1 MAIRLSGLNSGMDT
15 ESIVSELVKAKSDKK
30 IKLEGEQKKLSWKQ
44 EAWKELNSK
53 IYAFYSKK
61 LSNMRLTSDF
71 NKKTTTSSHSAVSV
85 VTGGDAPN
93 VVQTMSI
100 TKMAKAG
107 YLTGAKLPEASGKEG
122 TFTKD
127 TKLVADLGIADGS
140 FFTITANGTSKEI
153 KITES
158 TTINNVLTSMREA
171 GVNANFDEIN
181 QRFYISSKNTGKDND
196 FTITANDQ
204 AGLLAMSK
212 LGIAS
217 SLDDDVNTKALYKK
231 YADALVYNDDGTLNR
246 EESLAGLQSMVDEE
260 VKARVAEYA
269 KQIEDAQAKKE
280 ELQDKLSSA
289 ETEFQSKYVTDGII
303 SDETDAEGNPIAET
317 DVAKIREAIAAFEK
331 TEEEYNALTD
341 EEKEA
346 YYATLNTYRDQLAG
360 AKNLASIN
368 ADITAQDAKIA
379 QAEIYITVGTDGAE
393 NAANATLI
401 GQVENEIIKQA
412 QEYEAMLDI
421 YENSPVNTSA
431 VRIAGQ
437 DAEIVLNGATYTAER
452 NTFEI
457 NDLTISINSY
467 TTEEITL
474 TTAEDTSGI
483 YDMIKDFFK
492 EYNELINEMDKLY
505 NADSASKYNMLTDE
519 EREALSEDDAKEWD
533 DKIKGA
539 LLRRD
544 SSLGTVF
551 EALKTTMLSGV
562 TLSDGTKMYLSSFGI
577 NTAGYF
583 DSEENKRN
591 AYHIDGDE
599 DDTTVADK
607 ANKLQAAIASDP
619 TQVAEFFS
627 KLARNLYEKLDD
639 LMASTDY
646 SSAFTVYN
654 DKALKK
660 EYETYKEKIAD
671 QEEKI
676 ADFEDRY
683 YDKFAKME
691 VAMSKINS
699 QQSSL
704 ASLFG

>member
-15 ESIVSELVKAKSDKK
+15 ESIVAEIVKAKSDKK

-44 EAWKELNSK
+44 DAWKELNSK

-61 LSNMRLTSDF
+61 LSNMRLSSDF

-85 VTGGDAPN
+85 VTGSNAPN

-100 TKMAKAG
+100 TTMAKAG
-107 YLTGAKLPEASGKEG
+107 YLTGAVLSEASGKAG
-122 TFTKD
+122 TYTKD

-140 FFTITANGTSKEI
+140 SFTITANGTSKEI

-158 TTINNVLTSMREA
+158 TSINDVLTSMREA

-181 QRFYISSKNTGKDND
+181 QRFYISSKNTGKAND
-196 FTITANDQ
+196 FTITADDQ

-217 SLDDDVNTKALYKK
+217 SLNDDVNTKALYKK
-231 YADALVYNDDGTLNR
+231 YADALTDD
-246 EESLAGLQSMVDEE
+246 SKLQVLVAEE
-260 VKARVAEYA
+260 VKKRIADYA
-269 KQIEDAQAKKE
+269 KQIEGAEDVKE
-280 ELQDKLSSA
+280 ELQEKLTAA
-289 ETEFQSKYVTDGII
+289 EKEFQSKFNVSGSIF
-303 SDETDAEGNPIAET
+303 SGETDAEGNPVAET
-317 DVAKIREAIAAFEK
+317 DVAAIEAAIANLNWVEK
-331 TEEEYNALTD
+331 TD
-341 EEKEA
+341 EELAALTEDEKTAYEA
-346 YYATLNTYRDQLAG
+346 DKATYKAYNDQLTA
-360 AKNLASIN
+360 AKNLDSIK
-368 ADITAQDAKIA
+368 ADIAAQDEKIA
-379 QAEIYITVGTDGAE
+379 EAEQYVVLGTDGAE
-393 NAANATLI
+393 NTATEALNEL
-401 GQVENEIIKQA
+401 VEGEILAKA
-412 QEYEAMLDI
+412 QKYKDMLDVYNDPSI
-421 YENSPVNTSA
+421 KKGA
-431 VRIAGQ
+431 VRIAGE
-437 DAEIVLNGATYTAER
+437 DAEIVLNGASYKSER

-457 NDLTISINSY
+457 NDLTITVNSN
-467 TTEEITL
+467 TSEEITL

-483 YDMIKDFFK
+483 YDMIKGFFK

-505 NADSASKYNMLTDE
+505 NADSASKYTMLTDE

-533 DKIKGA
+533 EKIKGA

-562 TLSDGTKMYLSSFGI
+562 TLSDGTKMYLSNFGI

-607 ANKLQAAIASDP
+607 TNKLQAAIASDP
-619 TQVAEFFS
+619 AQVAEFFS

-654 DKALKK
+654 DKTLKK
-660 EYETYKEKIAD
+660 EYETYK
-671 QEEKI
+671 EKI

-691 VAMSKINS
+691 VALSKINS

-704 ASLFG
+704 SSLFSF

>member
-15 ESIVSELVKAKSDKK
+15 ESIVAELVKAKSDKK

-44 EAWKELNSK
+44 DAWKELNSK

-71 NKKTTTSSHSAVSV
+71 NKKTTTASHSAVSV

-107 YLTGAKLPEASGKEG
+107 YLTGATISEASGKEG

-127 TKLVADLGIADGS
+127 TKLVDDLGIADGS
-140 FFTITANGTSKEI
+140 SFTITANGTSKEI
-153 KITES
+153 TITES
-158 TTINNVLTSMREA
+158 TTINNVLTAMREA

-181 QRFYISSKNTGKDND
+181 QRFYISSKNTGEAND
-196 FTITANDQ
+196 FTITANDR
-204 AGLLAMSK
+204 AGLVAMSQ

-217 SLDDDVNTKALYKK
+217 SLASDVNTEALYKK
-231 YADALVYNDDGTLNR
+231 YADALTDD
-246 EESLAGLQSMVDEE
+246 SKLQALVAEE
-260 VKARVAEYA
+260 VKKRIADYA
-269 KQIEDAQAKKE
+269 KQIENSQALIE
-280 ELQDKLSSA
+280 ELQGKLTEA
-289 ETEFQSKYVTDGII
+289 EQEFQSKFVAGGVP
-303 SDETDAEGNPIAET
+303 SGETNAEGNPIAET
-317 DVAKIREAIAAFEK
+317 DVAKIEEAIANLNWTEK
-331 TEEEYNALTD
+331 TEEEIAALSAEDKAKYEANKATY
-341 EEKEA
+341 EA
-346 YYATLNTYRDQLAG
+346 YNEQLSA

-368 ADITAQDAKIA
+368 GDIAAQNELIA
-379 QAEIYITVGTDGAE
+379 EAEQYIVLGTEGAE
-393 NAANATLI
+393 NTATEALN
-401 GQVENEIIKQA
+401 QLVESEIRVQA
-412 QEYEAMLDI
+412 QQYKDMLDAYHDPAI
-421 YENSPVNTSA
+421 KTGA
-431 VRIAGQ
+431 IRIAGQ
-437 DAEIVLNGATYTAER
+437 DAEIVLNGATYYAER

-505 NADSASKYNMLTDE
+505 NADSASKYSMLTDE

-533 DKIKGA
+533 DKIKSA

-577 NTAGYF
+577 NTGGYF
-583 DSEENKRN
+583 DSEANKRN

-607 ANKLQAAIASDP
+607 ANLLQAAIASDP
-619 TQVAEFFS
+619 AQVAEFFS

-660 EYETYKEKIAD
+660 EYDSYKDKIAD

-691 VAMSKINS
+691 VALSKISS
-699 QQSSL
+699 QQNSL